1 MKKTVI
7 LVIATL
13 LVVTSLISGVFAAY
27 KTQIDDVSSGEVT
40 AKSFILKANETLSFE
55 DGVKI
60 APGEKLEVK
69 FKIANYEGNK
79 ATSATSVSETNI
91 KVDIIIEFNSEIKPL
106 VLKGYTETVE
116 NKSSNVVSFNSTK
129 GFLTDTITFDAG
141 KAQSATIALTI
152 EWPHTD
158 NDIDYINKTAS
169 YKVTVIGTQVQ

>member
-40 AKSFILKANETLSFE
+40 AKNFVLTANETLSFE

-60 APGEKLEVK
+60 APGEKLEVR

-79 ATSATSVSETNI
+79 AGSATSISETSI
-91 KVDIIIEFNSEIKPL
+91 RVEIIIEFNSEIKPL
-106 VLKGYTETVE
+106 ILKGNTATVE
-116 NKSSNVVSFNSTK
+116 NKSNVVTLNSK
-129 GFLTDTITFDAG
+129 KNQLKDTITFDAG
-141 KAQSATIALTI
+141 MAQSATIALTI

-158 NDIDYINKTAS
+158 NDIDYINKTAL